1 MARKRNT
8 RTWVALA
15 LATSVAAVAYKIYQ
29 EWLPNEDEQR
39 ESSNVKKIKSKY
51 ANKSVTLTLLHSVL
65 NSDSSLEEI
74 LLNSNNV
81 TFILPPYLSVDDLQ
95 CNISGKRSMVVP
107 EILQDNYKLLK
118 CSNMQGYF
126 QLLKNLR
133 PDILIVCTDDLGI
146 TEQIPKDLGR
156 FVGKVVTIDQE
167 KDKARTVLSE
177 YF

>member
-1 MARKRNT
+1 
-8 RTWVALA
+8 
-15 LATSVAAVAYKIYQ
+15 
-29 EWLPNEDEQR
+29 
-39 ESSNVKKIKSKY
+39 
-51 ANKSVTLTLLHSVL
+51 
-65 NSDSSLEEI
+65 
-74 LLNSNNV
+74 
-81 TFILPPYLSVDDLQ
+81 
-95 CNISGKRSMVVP
+95 MVVP